1 MDKSLYINHRQRVM
15 ENFLQNPHSFEK
27 YEILELLLMFII
39 PQKDIKPLAKNL
51 IKTMGSINGV
61 IHSNPDMLMNIEGLG
76 KKSVVFFLCIKK
88 ITELLLLENI
98 QDNHTLPMNIEKIA
112 SYSMFVLGHL
122 NYEQVM
128 VFVFDS
134 KKKLIKDYIHSKGNL
149 SQSPMY
155 IRELLMEILNT
166 KGIFVIIVHNHPSGN
181 PYPSS
186 QDIEVTKKIY
196 QILSSLDICLY
207 DHIIIGGNNY
217 VSLKKLSFF

>member
-1 MDKSLYINHRQRVM
+1 
-15 ENFLQNPHSFEK
+15 
-27 YEILELLLMFII
+27 
-39 PQKDIKPLAKNL
+39 
-51 IKTMGSINGV
+51 
-61 IHSNPDMLMNIEGLG
+61 
-76 KKSVVFFLCIKK
+76 
-88 ITELLLLENI
+88 
-98 QDNHTLPMNIEKIA
+98 
-112 SYSMFVLGHL
+112 MFVLGHL